1 MNNARTL
8 ILRLRH
14 DSPTREMSMEAA
26 DLIEQL
32 SRAQR
37 RLPHSDTITIG
48 DRLPPFDGVDE
59 AQRLAEFQRAF
70 GELA

>member
-1 MNNARTL
+1 MTDSRAL

-14 DSPTREMSMEAA
+14 DSPTRDLSLEAA

-37 RLPHSDTITIG
+37 RLPHSQTVDIERRRVPESG
-48 DRLPPFDGVDE
+48 SFLLLPLDGE
-59 AQRLAEFQRAF
+59 QLP
-70 GELA
+70 

>member
-1 MNNARTL
+1 MNNAREL

-14 DSPTREMSMEAA
+14 DSPTREAAMEAA

-37 RLPHSDTITIG
+37 RLPHAQTGTLG
-48 DRLPPFDGVDE
+48 EKFPPWDGVE
-59 AQRLAEFQRAF
+59 AAQMLA
-70 GELA
+70 GEQLP